1 MHKQVV
7 CMKNIY
13 SIFKINLSS
22 SLIDICLS
30 YQKLCF
36 QNPQYIFYYTKLFKI
51 LINDNYRAIY
61 NAMFTHSDMR
71 FWMNFPFLQLEEE
84 DEYVL
89 ANIIHWLEDLREFVY
104 DTKFC
109 ANNLNYSLTL
119 ENWYNEMEEILFVLR
134 GKIKSF
140 YLN

>member
-1 MHKQVV
+1 
-7 CMKNIY
+7 MKNIY

-22 SLIDICLS
+22 SLVDICLA

-36 QNPQYIFYYTKLFKI
+36 KNPPYIFYYTKLFKI

-61 NAMFTHSDMR
+61 NAMFTCSDMR
-71 FWMNFPFLQLEEE
+71 FWITFPFWQLEEE

-89 ANIIHWLEDLREFVY
+89 ANIIHWLEDFREFVY
-104 DTKFC
+104 DTKFGS
-109 ANNLNYSLTL
+109 NNINYSVIL
-119 ENWYNEMEEILFVLR
+119 ENWYDEMEEILFILK

-140 YLN
+140 YLS